1 MMDRRRRDEP
11 DPFLDWKVR
20 IFFAGAALL
29 AAGVFL
35 KRDVLALIAAVVLA
49 TGAVLMGI
57 DRYRRRRAESARIAH
72 YDAEDG
78 AEDDADPLVEDRPG

>member
-1 MMDRRRRDEP
+1 MIDRSRRDEP

-35 KRDVLALIAAVVLA
+35 QRDVLALIAAAVLGA
-49 TGAVLMGI
+49 GAVLMGI
-57 DRYRRRRAESARIAH
+57 ERYRRTRRQSALIAR
-72 YDAEDG
+72 YDE
-78 AEDDADPLVEDRPG
+78 EDADPAEEQRHG